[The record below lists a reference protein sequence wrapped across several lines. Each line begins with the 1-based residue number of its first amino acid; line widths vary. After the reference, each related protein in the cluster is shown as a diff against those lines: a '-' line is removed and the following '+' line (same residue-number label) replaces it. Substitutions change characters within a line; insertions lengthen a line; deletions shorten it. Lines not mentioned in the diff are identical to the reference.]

1 MIRVLVSAESAVARA
16 GLEAVLRSSPN
27 IQVVGSARALEE
39 AAAEIER
46 LAPDVIVAEAGD
58 VTPELSAAPA
68 AAIVLLS
75 RDPEPEWIRE
85 ALRAGVRAVMPALAS
100 ADEIVAAVEAAAAGL
115 VVLDPHTMES
125 LIGAP
130 VAASRAFP
138 GTEMQ
143 PLTSRE
149 IEVLRM
155 IAEGLGNKTI
165 AWKLGISEHTV
176 KFHVGSIMSKLGAS
190 SRTEAVSIGIRRG
203 LILL

>member
-16 GLEAVLRSSPN
+16 GLETVLRSSPN
-27 IQVVGSARALEE
+27 IEVVGSARALED
-39 AAAEIER
+39 AAAEVER
-46 LAPDVIVAEAGD
+46 LSPDVIVAEVSD
-58 VTPELSAAPA
+58 TMPEPSSAP

-85 ALRAGVRAVMPALAS
+85 ALRAGIRAVIPAQAS

-115 VVLDPHTMES
+115 VVLDARGLES

-130 VAASRAFP
+130 IVASRGFP
-138 GTEMQ
+138 GAEIQ

-176 KFHVGSIMSKLGAS
+176 KFHVGSIMSKIGAS

>member
-1 MIRVLVSAESAVARA
+1 MIRVLVTAESAIERA
-16 GLEAVLRSSPN
+16 GLEAVLRANPN
-27 IQVVGSARALEE
+27 IEVVGSARALDS

-46 LAPDVIVAEAGD
+46 LAPDVIVAE
-58 VTPELSAAPA
+58 VTGELPELAAAPVTA
-68 AAIVLLS
+68 MVLLS
-75 RDPEPEWIRE
+75 HNPQPEWIRE
-85 ALRAGVRAVMPALAS
+85 ALRAGARAVLPADAS
-100 ADEIVAAVEAAAAGL
+100 GEEVVAAVEAAAAGL
-115 VVLDPHTMES
+115 IVIDPRDLES
-125 LIGAP
+125 LIGTALP
-130 VAASRAFP
+130 AHRGMT
-138 GTEMQ
+138 GTEVQ

-155 IAEGLGNKTI
+155 IAEGHGNKTV

>member
-1 MIRVLVSAESAVARA
+1 
-16 GLEAVLRSSPN
+16 
-27 IQVVGSARALEE
+27 VGSARALDE
-39 AAAEIER
+39 AAAGIEH
-46 LAPDVIVAEAGD
+46 LAPDVIVSEVSDA
-58 VTPELSAAPA
+58 TPELAAAPS

-75 RDPEPEWIRE
+75 HDPQPEWIRE
-85 ALRAGVRAVMPALAS
+85 ALRAGIRAVMPAQAGGE
-100 ADEIVAAVEAAAAGL
+100 EIIAAVEAAAAGL
-115 VVLDPHTMES
+115 VVLDPRDLES

-130 VAASRAFP
+130 LAAPRGAP
-138 GTEMQ
+138 GTEAQ

-155 IAEGLGNKTI
+155 IAEGFGNKTI

>member
-1 MIRVLVSAESAVARA
+1 MIRVLVTAESAITRA
-16 GLEAVLRSSPN
+16 GLEAVLRANPS
-27 IQVVGSARALEE
+27 IEVVGSARALDS

-46 LAPDVIVAEAGD
+46 LAPDVIVAE
-58 VTPELSAAPA
+58 VTGELPELTAAPVTA
-68 AAIVLLS
+68 TVLLS
-75 RDPEPEWIRE
+75 HNPQPEWIRE
-85 ALRAGVRAVMPALAS
+85 ALRAGARAVLPADAS
-100 ADEIVAAVEAAAAGL
+100 GEEVVAAVEAAAAGL
-115 VVLDPHTMES
+115 VVVDPRDLES
-125 LIGAP
+125 LIGTALPAP
-130 VAASRAFP
+130 RGMI
-138 GTEMQ
+138 GTEVQ

-155 IAEGLGNKTI
+155 IAEGHGNKTV